1 MHNKAKPSFLT
12 SSRPEASLNH
22 RLEDLGR
29 STPVGLNACRTS
41 LRSQRGLTL
50 LEVIV
55 SLSIFAL
62 SVIGIV
68 QMTDKATGDIK
79 NTVVAEQLRKHGD
92 AARSYIK
99 DNYAT
104 VAAAATPTQPF
115 LITTSMLVSG
125 GYLATGTPAT
135 NGFGQSTCT
144 LVLEPTLGKLQ
155 GLVVTEGGTTLD
167 DLTLG
172 DIAALV
178 GGSGGAVRTAPAGA
192 ITGAQGGWSIPVA
205 TYSNLPNQLSQ
216 KCDGTGGNVQ
226 LTAGHPAMALWFE
239 NGFAQSSVLYRD
251 AVPGMPELNTVNT
264 PIVFNSVQTTGTA
277 CSTNASVAAD
287 STGAVLSCQG
297 GIWKTQG
304 SAFWQDTV
312 PNYAS
317 LPVCNSALN
326 GSTRV
331 VMASTVG
338 GTPRAHTCNGTAWQA
353 LAVDDSGNLNLQGI
367 LSAGKVQL
375 SDVVVAGA
383 ACSTTGQVSRD
394 ASGLILSCQSG
405 MWARQTRSVY
415 YSDLSDKVATY
426 SSTGDGYC
434 SGGPMYLTSHT
445 FTTTGNNVVL
455 AVASINSTPG
465 NLAFTC
471 IVLDGQI
478 CGADL
483 SNSATTSSVS
493 TGVCQKRVTAGVHT
507 AIVGVQN
514 PLQIFSMSINV
525 TPID

>member
-1 MHNKAKPSFLT
+1 MT
-12 SSRPEASLNH
+12 SHKTCRPEQPRVH
-22 RLEDLGR
+22 
-29 STPVGLNACRTS
+29 
-41 LRSQRGLTL
+41 SQRGLTL

-172 DIAALV
+172 DIVALV
-178 GGSGGAVRTAPAGA
+178 GASGGAVRASPAGVV
-192 ITGAQGGWSIPVA
+192 TGAQGGWSIPVA
-205 TYSNLPNQLSQ
+205 NYSNLPNQLSQ

-317 LPVCNSALN
+317 LPACNAALN

-331 VMASTVG
+331 VLASTSS
-338 GTPRAHTCNGTAWQA
+338 GTPRAHTCSGGSWQA

-367 LSAGKVQL
+367 LSAGRVQL
-375 SDVVVAGA
+375 NEVVVENTVCNSNGA
-383 ACSTTGQVSRD
+383 N
-394 ASGLILSCQSG
+394 
-405 MWARQTRSVY
+405 AR
-415 YSDLSDKVATY
+415 
-426 SSTGDGYC
+426 
-434 SGGPMYLTSHT
+434 
-445 FTTTGNNVVL
+445 N
-455 AVASINSTPG
+455 I
-465 NLAFTC
+465 
-471 IVLDGQI
+471 DGQI
-478 CGADL
+478 VSCRWGVWRR
-483 SNSATTSSVS
+483 SAMAVGDMFTGRVS
-493 TGVCQKRVTAGVHT
+493 TSHDDWAVVTYDSSGGGNAAATSV
-507 AIVGVQN
+507 VGSAYVN
-514 PLQIFSMSINV
+514 DVYLRSTGRWMSQASGSPKEYWASCGHWQLPDQGPVFYSGGYRWIKGGICGGQ
-525 TPID
+525 TCYIGCPA

>member
-1 MHNKAKPSFLT
+1 MSFWDGQTNALPRLAVSISRPSVPKSHLRSLARFDRVTNIMHNKAKPSFLT

-405 MWARQTRSVY
+405 SWKGSGTN
-415 YSDLSDKVATY
+415 
-426 SSTGDGYC
+426 GDGGGYHLVYDSGWNVWGALSMVNPKTGSFSCPSGYTAVGGYTGTGYGYGGGGSNNYHYLC
-434 SGGPMYLTSHT
+434 SK
-445 FTTTGNNVVL
+445 N
-455 AVASINSTPG
+455 
-465 NLAFTC
+465 
-471 IVLDGQI
+471 
-478 CGADL
+478 
-483 SNSATTSSVS
+483 
-493 TGVCQKRVTAGVHT
+493 
-507 AIVGVQN
+507 
-514 PLQIFSMSINV
+514 
-525 TPID
+525 